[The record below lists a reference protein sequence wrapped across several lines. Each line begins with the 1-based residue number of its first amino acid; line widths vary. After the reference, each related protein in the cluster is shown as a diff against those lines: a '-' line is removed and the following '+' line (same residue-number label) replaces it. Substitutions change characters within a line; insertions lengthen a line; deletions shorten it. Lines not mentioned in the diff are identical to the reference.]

1 MDREMKKIVE
11 GVFLRGAKY
20 WLRYSV
26 GGRQVRESTGQSN
39 LTFARQALAAR
50 VTQIKEGRFFDI
62 KRESKVRFSE
72 LVSLYVERHSKPN
85 KKAWHND
92 VHYFKPIK
100 RFFGNIVISKVTQGM
115 VEDYIADRLNSV
127 GKCSVNR
134 ELTMLKSM
142 FAKAVEWEKLSMNP
156 CVRLRKFKEPKRSRF
171 LTKEEITR
179 LIGFCKQPNLL
190 DAVLIALH
198 TGMRRNELRYM
209 RWVDL
214 NFDRNE
220 IRLPLTKNGEERYI
234 PMNAVV
240 KNILLRR
247 RIRKEN
253 SFWVFP
259 GESEKKPYDFR
270 SAFETAREKADLADV
285 RFHDL
290 RHTFASHL
298 AMQGVQLLTIAQ
310 LLGHKDIK
318 MTQRYS
324 HLTSQHKADAVQLLD
339 NLTSTVLAQSGVGK
353 DQPEII
359 NLTSSELQDS

>member
-1 MDREMKKIVE
+1 MRKAVE

-20 WLRYSV
+20 WIRYTV
-26 GGRQVRESTGQSN
+26 GGRQVRESTGQTN

-50 VTQIKEGRFFDI
+50 ITQIKEDRFFDI
-62 KRESKVRFSE
+62 KRESKVRLSD
-72 LVSLYVERHSKPN
+72 LISLYMERHSKPN
-85 KKAWHND
+85 KKAPHND

-100 RFFGNIVISKVTQGM
+100 RFFGDSCISAITQGKI
-115 VEDYIADRLNSV
+115 EDYIADRLKSV

-134 ELTMLKSM
+134 ELTLLKSM
-142 FAKAVEWEKLSMNP
+142 FAKAVEWEKVSINP
-156 CVRLRKFKEPKRSRF
+156 CVRIKKFKEPKRSRF
-171 LTKEEITR
+171 LTKEEIAL
-179 LIGFCKQPNLL
+179 LIGFCKVPNLL

-209 RWVDL
+209 HWVDL
-214 NFDRNE
+214 NFDRSE
-220 IRLPLTKNGEERYI
+220 IRLPVTKNGEERYI
-234 PMNAVV
+234 PMNAVT
-240 KNILLRR
+240 KNVLLRR
-247 RIRKEN
+247 RIKKEN

-259 GESEKKPYDFR
+259 GKSEKKPYDFR
-270 SAFETAREKADLADV
+270 SAFETAREKAKLDDV

-298 AMQGVQLLTIAQ
+298 AMKGVQLLTIAQ

-339 NLTSTVLAQSGVGK
+339 NLISTKLAQCAFKK
-353 DQPEII
+353 DQPEINKFASPEI
-359 NLTSSELQDS
+359 QSS